1 MDKGLD
7 DRAAWRV
14 KMLFDHD
21 DDRKLTGDELDEYNA
36 ELRAGTIDSGQVTN
50 RLTIWTVGW
59 SMQVKLGGKV
69 R

>member
-36 ELRAGTIDSGQVTN
+36 ELRAGT
-50 RLTIWTVGW
+50 
-59 SMQVKLGGKV
+59 
-69 R
+69 